1 MEACSKAR
9 EVGGG
14 TATEKQAQRKQKM
27 ANTVGSSGGDSPVS
41 PGDAIMSL
49 WSNFEKGL
57 QEHSQSLVGAFSGL
71 LTIHEEGARTP
82 SAEHVN
88 SRLSSDPS
96 TRKVEAWARKCA
108 SQRPSAEEIEE
119 TANMW
124 GVQGIKTHQLQRE
137 RIESLLSSKST
148 GPRSTGGSSSAGSVG
163 SRRSSKSSASSQG
176 YRVLTEQQ
184 RFEEMVKATRGRD
197 VQSALLVRQNQ
208 AASEVIKM
216 NRAASHKSGYIVK
229 SGKRITEVDLAARR
243 EVEAGRE
250 LEHSPGCSCSKCAS
264 KVQQQLISR
273 QTEDRLKAEIQS
285 NKKMTELLRS
295 KVSSSSMRR
304 DK

>member
-1 MEACSKAR
+1 
-9 EVGGG
+9 
-14 TATEKQAQRKQKM
+14 M
-27 ANTVGSSGGDSPVS
+27 ANAAGSSGGESPVS

-57 QEHSQSLVGAFSGL
+57 QEHSQSIVGAFSGL

-82 SAEHVN
+82 SSEHVN
-88 SRLSSDPS
+88 SGLSSDPS

-108 SQRPSAEEIEE
+108 SHKPSADEIEE
-119 TANMW
+119 QANMW

-148 GPRSTGGSSSAGSVG
+148 GPRSTGGSSSAGSAG

-229 SGKRITEVDLAARR
+229 SGKRITEVDLSARR
-243 EVEAGRE
+243 EVSAGRE
-250 LEHSPGCSCSKCAS
+250 LQHPPGCSCSKCAS
-264 KVQQQLISR
+264 KVQQQLVAR

-295 KVSSSSMRR
+295 KVSGSTMSRA
-304 DK
+304 K